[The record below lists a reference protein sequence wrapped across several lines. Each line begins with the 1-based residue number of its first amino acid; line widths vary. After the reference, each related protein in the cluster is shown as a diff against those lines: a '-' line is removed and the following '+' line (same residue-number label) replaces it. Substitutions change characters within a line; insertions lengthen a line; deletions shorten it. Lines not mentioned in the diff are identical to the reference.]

1 MPRPTL
7 RWADLPGRRVG
18 IYGLGVEGR
27 ASLAACRALGIEP
40 ILVDDNPNAETDLDA
55 RVLTIGDG
63 GLDALRACEVVIKS
77 PGISRYGEA
86 VHALQAAG
94 ATTVGGLGLW
104 LPSADLARVL
114 VITGTKGKSTTT
126 AIAGHLLSRWGYR
139 AFVGGNIG
147 RPPFDP
153 AVGDE
158 YDYWVI
164 EVSSYQATDLPVS
177 PPVTAVTS
185 LNPDHLPWHADDVE
199 TYYRDK
205 LSATSQPGARI
216 TVANGDSPLL
226 RAHRAMLGPEVEWVH
241 ADDEPDARWV
251 DGLGLIGAHNRRN
264 ALIARHA
271 LSEMGIQEASDDAA
285 IATAAAGFAGLPHRL
300 QVVGRRGDV
309 IFVDD
314 NLSTNVLPAL
324 AAVDAFP
331 DRRVALLVGGQS
343 RGIDYAPLGVGL
355 RTRTAPLLLVT
366 MPTNGPEIHAQVDAA
381 ASASAVTIAD
391 ADSLAEAVRLA
402 ADWAAP
408 DGVVLLSPAAPSFD
422 LFHDY
427 RARGAAFTD
436 AMRTIGGTPS

>member
-18 IYGLGVEGR
+18 IFGLGVEGR
-27 ASLAACRALGIEP
+27 ASLAACRELGIEP
-40 ILVDDNPNAETDLDA
+40 ILVDDNPVAAPDLGA
-55 RVLTIGDG
+55 AVLTTGDG
-63 GLDALRACEVVIKS
+63 GLDALRTCDVVIKS
-77 PGISRYGEA
+77 PGISRYGDA
-86 VHALQAAG
+86 VRTLQAAG
-94 ATTVGGLGLW
+94 ATIVGGLGLW
-104 LPSADLARVL
+104 LAGADLARVL

-139 AFVGGNIG
+139 TLVGGNIG
-147 RPPFDP
+147 RPPYDP
-153 AVGDE
+153 TVGDE

-164 EVSSYQATDLPVS
+164 EVSSYQATDLAVS

-226 RAHRAMLGPEVEWVH
+226 RAHAAMLGPAVEWVH
-241 ADDEPDARWV
+241 ADDEPDARWT
-251 DGLGLIGAHNRRN
+251 DGLGLIGTHNRRN
-264 ALIARHA
+264 ALIARRA
-271 LSEMGIQEASDDAA
+271 LAAMGVREASDDAA
-285 IATAAAGFAGLPHRL
+285 VATAATGFAGLPHRL

-309 IFVDD
+309 TFVDD

-355 RTRTAPLLLVT
+355 RARTAPLLLVT
-366 MPTNGPEIHAQVDAA
+366 MPTNGREIHAQVDAA
-381 ASASAVTIAD
+381 GPGAAVTIAD
-391 ADSLAEAVRLA
+391 ADSLTDAVRLA

-408 DGVVLLSPAAPSFD
+408 DGVVVLSPAAPSFD

-427 RARGAAFTD
+427 RARGAAFAD
-436 AMRTIGGTPS
+436 AMRAVGGTPS